1 MTTFWSEHALLPS
14 GITNG
19 VRTTVSEDR
28 ITAIDVRT
36 HPRPHD
42 IKLHGVTFPGLA
54 NVHSHAFHRGL
65 RGRTH
70 GNGGDFWS
78 WRERMYSLMSHLQPD
93 TYLDLARATF
103 AEMVLAGFTCVG
115 EFHYVHHQEDGTPY
129 PDPNAMGHAVQQ
141 AAAEAGI
148 RLTLLDTC
156 YLRGGLD
163 GSGYLPLDPYQRRFG
178 DGTAEGWAARVGQLR
193 EGPMSRVGAAIHSVR
208 AVPRE
213 QLGVVAEAARAGLG
227 VHRSPVPL
235 HVHLSEQL
243 AENAATLA
251 CYGRTPTQLLHEQG
265 VLGPMTTAVHA
276 THLTEEDVRLL
287 GDSGTGTCFC
297 PLTERDLADG
307 IGPARDLHRAGARLS
322 IGTDQHVSIDPWG
335 ELRSLEMHERLVTNE
350 RGRFDPAELVDFG
363 TRQGY
368 ASLGWEDGGR
378 LEVGALAD
386 LCNVRL
392 DSVRPGG
399 AKPAQVVFAATAGDV
414 DTVVVGGQPVVEGGR
429 HRIGS
434 VALMLRTALDALLEE
449 P

>member
-19 VRTTVSEDR
+19 VRTTVTDDR

-42 IKLHGVTFPGLA
+42 TKLHGVTLPGMA

-70 GNGGDFWS
+70 ANGGDFWS

-115 EFHYVHHQEDGTPY
+115 EFHYVHHQVDGTPY
-129 PDPNAMGHAVQQ
+129 ADPNAMGHALQQ
-141 AAAEAGI
+141 AATEAGI

-156 YLRGGLD
+156 YLTGGLD

-178 DGTAEGWAARVGQLR
+178 DGTAEGWAARVSQLR

-208 AVPRE
+208 AVPRD
-213 QLGVVAEAARAGLG
+213 QLGVVAEAARSGLG
-227 VHRSPVPL
+227 VHPSPVPL

-251 CYGRTPTQLLHEQG
+251 RYGRTPTQLLHEQG
-265 VLGPMTTAVHA
+265 VLGPTTTAVHA
-276 THLTEEDVRLL
+276 THLTDEDVRLL
-287 GDSGTGTCFC
+287 GESGTGACFC

-307 IGPARDLHRAGARLS
+307 IGRARDLHRAGARLS

-350 RGRFDPAELVDFG
+350 RGRFDPAELVDVG

-368 ASLGWEDGGR
+368 VSLGWDDGGR
-378 LEVGALAD
+378 LEVGSLAD

-392 DSVRPGG
+392 DSVRTVG

-414 DTVVVGGQPVVEGGR
+414 DTVVVGGEPVVEGGR

-434 VALMLRTALDALLEE
+434 VALMLRAALDALLEE